1 MAEPP
6 RAESPRAES
15 PKAGSIRAG
24 LPTGGLYAITDS
36 ALHTGAGLEQAV
48 TRAIAGGAKV
58 VQYRDKSED
67 AVRRHAEAA
76 MLVRICR
83 RHGVPLIVNDD
94 VELALLCDADGVHIG
109 RHDTDLSAARARL
122 GSRSIIGVSC
132 YNRVE
137 LATTAQRNGADYV
150 AFGSMFSS
158 TTKRDAMPCKIATL
172 ESARACIHL
181 PIVAIGGITPANGG
195 ALLDAGVDL
204 LAVVRGVFGHGD
216 PSAAARRYAQLF
228 SRQAR
233 HEAT

>member
-1 MAEPP
+1 VTPFGLTKGELPGDG
-6 RAESPRAES
+6 SPGAR
-15 PKAGSIRAG
+15 

-67 AVRRHAEAA
+67 ADRRYAEAA
-76 MLVRICR
+76 MLVQTCR
-83 RHGVPLIVNDD
+83 RHSVPLIVNDD
-94 VELALLCDADGVHIG
+94 VELALLCDADGVHVG
-109 RHDTDLSAARARL
+109 RNDPDLSAARSRL
-122 GSRSIIGVSC
+122 GSSSIIGVSC

-137 LATTAQRNGADYV
+137 LATAAQRDGADYV

-158 TTKRDAMPCKIATL
+158 ATKPGATSCEIATL
-172 ESARACIHL
+172 ETARACIHL
-181 PIVAIGGITPANGG
+181 PIVAIGGITPANGV

-216 PSAAARRYAQLF
+216 PGASARRYARLF
-228 SRQAR
+228 SRQAQD
-233 HEAT
+233 EEI

>member
-1 MAEPP
+1 
-6 RAESPRAES
+6 
-15 PKAGSIRAG
+15 
-24 LPTGGLYAITDS
+24 
-36 ALHTGAGLEQAV
+36 LEQAV

-67 AVRRHAEAA
+67 ADRRHAEAA

-83 RHGVPLIVNDD
+83 RHGVPLIINDD
-94 VELALLCDADGVHIG
+94 IELALLCDADGVHIG
-109 RHDTDLSAARARL
+109 RNDGDLSAARSRL
-122 GSRSIIGVSC
+122 GSCSIIGVSC

-137 LATTAQRNGADYV
+137 LATAAQRGGADYV
-150 AFGSMFSS
+150 AFGSMFPSP
-158 TTKRDAMPCKIATL
+158 TKPGAVPCEIATL

-195 ALLDAGVDL
+195 ALLDAGADL

-216 PSAAARRYAQLF
+216 PSTSARHYAQLF

-233 HEAT
+233 DEAT